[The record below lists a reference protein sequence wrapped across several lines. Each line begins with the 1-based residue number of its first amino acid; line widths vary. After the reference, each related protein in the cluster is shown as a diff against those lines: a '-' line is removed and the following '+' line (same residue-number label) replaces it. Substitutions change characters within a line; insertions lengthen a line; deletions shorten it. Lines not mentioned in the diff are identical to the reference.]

1 MALGDRGARRDGNGR
16 VVRHGALEDTSRGD
30 DDDDRPVERAADERP
45 VADDPPVAVSART
58 AVTQGHAWTSE
69 QDTELREAVDLG
81 LTLEELAEHLE
92 LEEVVIAARLS
103 LFGLELS
110 DSPKMAF

>member
-1 MALGDRGARRDGNGR
+1 MG
-16 VVRHGALEDTSRGD
+16 
-30 DDDDRPVERAADERP
+30 ADERP
-45 VADDPPVAVSART
+45 VAGDPPVAPSART
-58 AVTQGHAWTSE
+58 AVTEGHAWSSE
-69 QDTELREAVDLG
+69 QDTELREAVDLC

-92 LEEVVIAARLS
+92 LDEAVISARLS